1 MSCIQ
6 SIRLH
11 NGFIYIYIYILI
23 LYQKYICIKCLAPRQ
38 KRTHSFLRFQ
48 AEEELEAEVQDIADE
63 DLKLKLQVLQARVGD
78 Y

>member
-11 NGFIYIYIYILI
+11 KGFIYIYILI
-23 LYQKYICIKCLAPRQ
+23 LYQKYICIKCLAPRL
-38 KRTHSFLRFQ
+38 KRTHSFFKIQ

-63 DLKLKLQVLQARVGD
+63 DLKLKLQGLQGD
-78 Y
+78 RLTRW